1 MVNLLQQAN
10 LMNITTEVKYEAKLH
25 WISYVFPTLL
35 TLIGLIGILP
45 AIFFRGLL
53 QIIAFFLI
61 FLLMKG
67 ILMSLQNKSTK
78 IILSDRLLTIKT
90 GIFSKRISDISLQ
103 RIEGINIH
111 QSFLG
116 KTLNYGTIHV
126 STGEINHRY
135 FISNPVQLRSAI
147 LEVYKK

>member
-1 MVNLLQQAN
+1 M
-10 LMNITTEVKYEAKLH
+10 
-25 WISYVFPTLL
+25 F
-35 TLIGLIGILP
+35 
-45 AIFFRGLL
+45 
-53 QIIAFFLI
+53 
-61 FLLMKG
+61 
-67 ILMSLQNKSTK
+67 LQNKSTI

-147 LEVYKK
+147 L

>member
-1 MVNLLQQAN
+1 
-10 LMNITTEVKYEAKLH
+10 MNIDTNVKYEAKLH
-25 WISYVFPTLL
+25 WISFVFPILL
-35 TLIGLIGILP
+35 ILIGLIGVLP

-53 QIIAFFLI
+53 QFIAFFLI
-61 FLLMKG
+61 FLLIKG
-67 ILMSLQNKSTK
+67 ILMFLHNKSTT
-78 IILSDRLLTIKT
+78 IYLSDSLLTIKT

-147 LEVYKK
+147 L